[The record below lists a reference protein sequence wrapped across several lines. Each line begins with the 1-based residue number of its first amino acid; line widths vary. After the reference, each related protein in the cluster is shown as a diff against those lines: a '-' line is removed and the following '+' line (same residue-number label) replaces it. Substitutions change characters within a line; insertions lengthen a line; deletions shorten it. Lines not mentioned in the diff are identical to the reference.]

1 MSTFFVE
8 RGIIMQNKSKKL
20 MAFGGA
26 ALMLTTVFAAM
37 PAQAVSAAD
46 PAKIVILG
54 DSISAGYGLK
64 TGECGYYDY
73 LADCIGGTVTNYAV
87 SGYATQDLL
96 DLLDD
101 TSKQSA
107 VSAADYICISIGA
120 NDLVRPARAYVEKS
134 MKEGETVMDTL
145 KRLAKEGDA
154 TQVISDLTRELR
166 EPRKIAKANYITIES
181 KLRELNPNAQ
191 IVFQTLYNPFEIEAS
206 VLAGYSDKN
215 KDNYTKL
222 KNYICNTEKDLN
234 NALKD
239 LTKSKTADVSAAFA
253 DTGWIYVRTAESDI
267 HPTPLGHALIAATIL
282 DTLGIS
288 ASKSSRLGNLF
299 ANLPADI
306 LSQIPANDLA
316 AMQKYKGEAQPVP
329 TISKGDY
336 DNDGEVTA
344 MDAQSV
350 LVAYTEG
357 LATGTVNMTAE
368 QKAASDI
375 DGDGE
380 ITAADAQYILLY
392 FTENTVTGNPTTWD
406 QLLKK
411 TA

>member
-1 MSTFFVE
+1 
-8 RGIIMQNKSKKL
+8 MQNTCRKL
-20 MAFGGA
+20 MAFSGA
-26 ALMLTTVFAAM
+26 ALMLTAAFALI

-54 DSISAGYGLK
+54 DSISAGVGLK

-73 LADCIGGTVTNYAV
+73 LADCTGGTVTNYAV
-87 SGYATQDLL
+87 SGYTTQNLIDLL
-96 DLLDD
+96 NE
-101 TSKQSA
+101 TGKQPA
-107 VSAADYICISIGA
+107 ISAADYICISIGA
-120 NDLVRPARAYVEKS
+120 NDLVGPARAYVEKS

-166 EPRKIAKANYITIES
+166 EPRKIAKENYITIES
-181 KLRELNPNAQ
+181 KLRELNPTAQ

-215 KDNYTKL
+215 KDNYAKL

-234 NALKD
+234 NALKA
-239 LTKSKTADVSAAFA
+239 LTNSKTADVSAAFA
-253 DTGWIYVRTAESDI
+253 DSGWIYVRTAESDI
-267 HPTPLGHALIAATIL
+267 HPTPLGHALIAATVL

-288 ASKSSRLGNLF
+288 ASKSARLGNLF
-299 ANLPADI
+299 ANLPEDI
-306 LSQIPANDLA
+306 LAQIPANDLA
-316 AMQKYKGEAQPVP
+316 AMQKYKGEPQPV
-329 TISKGDY
+329 SANAKGDF
-336 DNDGEVTA
+336 DGDGEVTA
-344 MDAQSV
+344 IDAQGV

-357 LATGTVNMTAE
+357 LATGSVSMTAE
-368 QKAASDI
+368 QKTVSDI

-380 ITAADAQYILLY
+380 ITASDAQYILLY
-392 FTENTVTGNPTTWD
+392 FTENTVTGNPTTWE